1 MKLFL
6 EAWNYLSDSANWGG
20 PTGIEHRLLQH
31 LWYSFL
37 AVALSAVVAVPL
49 GLLIGHTRRGSA
61 VMVGFANAMRAL
73 PTLGLLTFLVLGLG
87 LGLIPPLLALIT
99 VGIPPL
105 LAGAYAG
112 IANVPADVVDASR
125 AMGMTES
132 QILFRVEVPNAMPVL
147 LGGLRSATLQVVA
160 TATIAAYVN
169 LGGLGRYIFDGI
181 GLYRYDLVL
190 VGALLV
196 ALLALVLDGLLAMA
210 VWASA
215 PGTGRL
221 AYPTAAGTPIRM
233 VAEQTRSAAD

>member
-1 MKLFL
+1 MNLFID
-6 EAWNYLSDSANWGG
+6 AWHYLTDGANWSG
-20 PTGIEHRLLQH
+20 PAGIEHRIAEH

-37 AVALSAVVAVPL
+37 TIVISAAVALPL
-49 GLLIGHTRRGSA
+49 GLVIGHTKRGAA
-61 VMVGFANAMRAL
+61 VLVGFANAMRAL

-87 LGLIPPLLALIT
+87 LGLIPPLLALVT

-125 AMGMTES
+125 AMGMTET
-132 QILFRVEVPNAMPVL
+132 QILFRVEVPNALPIL
-147 LGGLRSATLQVVA
+147 LTGLRGATLQVIA

-181 GLYRYDLVL
+181 SLYRYDRVL

-196 ALLALVLDGLLAMA
+196 AVLAMALDGLLACA
-210 VWASA
+210 VWAST

-221 AYPTAAGTPIRM
+221 RRAGAMP
-233 VAEQTRSAAD
+233 VAPDLSVRSAD

>member
-1 MKLFL
+1 MNLFL
-6 EAWNYLSDSANWGG
+6 DAWHYLTDGANWSG
-20 PTGIEHRLLQH
+20 PTGITQRVLEH
-31 LWYSFL
+31 LWYSVL
-37 AVALSAVVAVPL
+37 TIAASAVIAIPL
-49 GLLIGHTRRGSA
+49 GLVIGHTRRGA
-61 VMVGFANAMRAL
+61 ALLVGFANAMRAL
-73 PTLGLLTFLVLGLG
+73 PTLGLLTFLVLLLG
-87 LGLIPPLLALIT
+87 LGLIPPLLALVT

-125 AMGMTES
+125 AVGMRER
-132 QILFRVEVPNAMPVL
+132 QILFRVEVPNALPIIL
-147 LGGLRSATLQVVA
+147 TGLRGATLQVVA

-181 GLYRYDLVL
+181 GLYRYDRVL

-196 ALLALVLDGLLAMA
+196 AILAMTLDGLLAFV

-221 AYPTAAGTPIRM
+221 RRDGRLSVTPAGILRP
-233 VAEQTRSAAD
+233 SS

>member
-1 MKLFL
+1 MNLFVQ
-6 EAWNYLSDSANWGG
+6 AWEFLTTSANWSG
-20 PTGIEHRLLQH
+20 PTGIATRIGQH

-37 AVALSAVVAVPL
+37 AVALSAALAVPI
-49 GLLIGHTRRGSA
+49 GLIIGHTRRGSA
-61 VMVGFANAMRAL
+61 LIVGFANAMRAL

-112 IANVPADVVDASR
+112 VANVDADVVDASR
-125 AMGMTES
+125 AMGMKER
-132 QILFRVEVPNAMPVL
+132 QILLGVELPNALPIL
-147 LGGLRSATLQVVA
+147 LTGLRAATLQVVA

-181 GLYRYDLVL
+181 GLYKYDRVL
-190 VGALLV
+190 VGAILV
-196 ALLALVLDGLLAMA
+196 AALALILDGLLACT

-221 AYPTAAGTPIRM
+221 
-233 VAEQTRSAAD
+233 RSQSLSKQNH